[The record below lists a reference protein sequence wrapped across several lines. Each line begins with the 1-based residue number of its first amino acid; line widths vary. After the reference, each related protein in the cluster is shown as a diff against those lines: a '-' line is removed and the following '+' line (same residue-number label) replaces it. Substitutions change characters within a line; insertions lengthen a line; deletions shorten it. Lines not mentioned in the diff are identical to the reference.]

1 MFANAMNESNSGIS
15 PRPPVAIE
23 IDGVSVTFGHGP
35 SKVRAIDYA
44 KFDVQEGE
52 FLTLIGH
59 SGCGKSTLLRVIA
72 DIIKPSEGS
81 VNVLGAAPEAARKSR
96 LFSMVFQKPVLLP
109 WASVIDNVRLPFQV
123 GGVRESDGDFMDPM
137 EALKLVEL
145 DGFEN
150 RLPSE
155 LSGGMQQRVSIARAL
170 VTRPRILLMD
180 EPFGAL
186 DELVRDTLN
195 IELLKI
201 WKKSGTTIVFV
212 THSLQEA
219 VFMSQRVVVM
229 SRRPSRVAGILD
241 IDLPDER
248 DVGLKDA
255 PLVGQQVAR
264 LRALLDEGGKR

>member
-1 MFANAMNESNSGIS
+1 MFANSAVESAAVSTKHPS
-15 PRPPVAIE
+15 VAID
-23 IDGVSVTFGHGP
+23 IDGVSVTFGHGE
-35 SKVRAIDYA
+35 SKVRAVDYA

-72 DIIKPSEGS
+72 DIIKPTEGS
-81 VNVLGAAPEAARKSR
+81 ISVLGAAPAAARKSR
-96 LFSMVFQKPVLLP
+96 LFSMVFQKPTLLP
-109 WASVIDNVRLPFQV
+109 WASVLENVRLPFQV
-123 GGVRESDGDFMDPM
+123 GGVRQSDGDYMDPM
-137 EALKLVEL
+137 EALQLVEL
-145 DGFEN
+145 DGFEH

-170 VTRPRILLMD
+170 VTKPRILLMD

-229 SRRPSRVAGILD
+229 SRRPSRIAGILD
-241 IDLPDER
+241 INLPDER
-248 DVGLKDA
+248 DITLKDA
-255 PLVGQQVAR
+255 PLVGQQVAK